1 MNKEQAKNRIAK
13 LRQEINHHRHL
24 YHVLDKVEI
33 TDAALDSL
41 KHELDQL
48 ESQYPDLIT
57 PESPTQRVGGKPL
70 KKFKKVRHT
79 APMLSLNDLFS
90 EEELSAWEKR
100 LLKLL
105 PSQTRLDYYS
115 EVKMDGLAVTLIY
128 RQGVLHI
135 GATRGDGQIG
145 EDVTHNIKTIE
156 AIPLKLEIDRL
167 PKKFRQTALNEVEI
181 RGEVFMTKDV
191 FKRINHIQKKKNEP
205 EFANPRN
212 AAAGSIRQLDPR
224 VAARRELSFY
234 AYDLVS
240 DLGQKTHAESHEL
253 ASLLGF
259 KYNKENQ
266 YCRNLEEIVLYH
278 KKIDKRRQK
287 LPYQIDGVVVNINNL
302 ETYQKLGVVG
312 KAPRG
317 AVAYKYPAEQAVSI
331 VEAIK
336 VQVGRTGALTPV
348 AWLKPVKV
356 AGSTISR
363 ATLHNEDEIKRL
375 DVRVGDT
382 VIIQKAGD
390 IIPDIVKVLVKLRTG
405 KEKKF
410 YFPNQCPVCG
420 SKVARQED
428 EVAYYCTNQNCYAQ
442 LKEKLYHFVSK
453 KAFNIDGLGPRI
465 IDQLL
470 ERELIVD
477 PADLF
482 TLKETDVE
490 PLEGFAEKAAKN
502 LIESIQAKKA
512 ISLGKLIYALGI
524 RHVGEETAN
533 DLAEHFGSLEK
544 LESANIETLSRIHEI
559 GDVMA
564 QSLFKY
570 FRHPE
575 NKKLLNK
582 LRQQK
587 IKTLNPKKRSTK
599 LQGKTFVL
607 TGTLEKF
614 TRDEAKNLIRS
625 LGGSVIGSV
634 SKKTNYLVAGG
645 EPGSKYA
652 KAVSLNIKIITELEF
667 INLLG
672 I

>member
-524 RHVGEETAN
+524 RHIGEETAN